1 MSVVVAQ
8 ERADHPDAVALIDEL
23 EGVLAPAYPAES
35 RHGLSV
41 EQLLAQGVRFFVL
54 RDDGVPA
61 ACGGILVVRDDT
73 PPYGEV
79 KRMYVRPA
87 FRGRGHAKRIL
98 AALEGA
104 AREAGLAIVR
114 LETGIH
120 QVEAIALY
128 EGLGFV
134 QRGPFGPYR
143 EDPLSR
149 FLEKEVG
156 ATRLSRTSD

>member
-1 MSVVVAQ
+1 MTVCVGP
-8 ERADHPDAVALIDEL
+8 ERPDHPDAAALIGEL
-23 EGVLAPAYPAES
+23 EALLAPEYPDES

-41 EQLLAQGVRFFVL
+41 DQLLAQGVELLVL

-61 ACGGILVVRDDT
+61 ACGGLLVVPDDE

-98 AALEGA
+98 AQLEERA
-104 AREAGLAIVR
+104 AVQGIAVLR

-120 QVEAIALY
+120 QREAISLY
-128 EGLGFV
+128 ERMGYRM
-134 QRGPFGPYR
+134 RGRFGPYR

-149 FLEKEVG
+149 YLEKRLG
-156 ATRLSRTSD
+156 APEISRTSG